1 MSLSNQE
8 DNYRFNMPVF
18 LPSYTMESRQVIESD
33 SMQQNLAY
41 PRRLCKCSEQLH
53 GGGGFLKSSTSTRQ
67 SKQDMLPHNAII
79 IQQAIMCILFSNFQ
93 TSCRCTGF

>member
-1 MSLSNQE
+1 
-8 DNYRFNMPVF
+8 
-18 LPSYTMESRQVIESD
+18 MESRQVIESD

-67 SKQDMLPHNAII
+67 SKQDILLHNVFTNPTSYNVYTVFK
-79 IQQAIMCILFSNFQ
+79 FSNF
-93 TSCRCTGF
+93 TSQHLKVYNSR